1 MLIRTLYLL
10 RLGFDTAYLGSYLA
24 TGALAYMG
32 MGIPSGTMGS
42 RFGTKNIM
50 RIGGLISLLGMGML
64 PLTEMVPIS
73 LRASWPYVGQLV
85 QISGWSMVNVNLVPA
100 LMGTTSTWNR
110 HSSYA
115 LASGLR
121 ELGSFLGS
129 LVGGLLP
136 GIFGLFSGA
145 SLDDPGPYRS
155 ALWVSIVTWVI
166 ALIPIFLIRSGGTA
180 SRQKDQPVKGTLPIL
195 PIALMFLYVYIRQ
208 ASWASCQSFC
218 NPYMDQA
225 LRYSSA
231 TIGTITAFG
240 QIVAIGASLLLPSLL
255 KKRNAGWMLITATVG
270 LGISLLLLALSSH
283 WVVVTLG
290 RLGVLVTMAMWLPT
304 LQVYQME
311 IVEESSRGIVYGAMS
326 MAMGLGFATM
336 SYTGGFVIE
345 SYGYGAIFIVGACI
359 SGVAVIIMMGIQNKH
374 QKTLPT

>member
-1 MLIRTLYLL
+1 
-10 RLGFDTAYLGSYLA
+10 
-24 TGALAYMG
+24 
-32 MGIPSGTMGS
+32 
-42 RFGTKNIM
+42 
-50 RIGGLISLLGMGML
+50 
-64 PLTEMVPIS
+64 
-73 LRASWPYVGQLV
+73 
-85 QISGWSMVNVNLVPA
+85 
-100 LMGTTSTWNR
+100 
-110 HSSYA
+110 
-115 LASGLR
+115 
-121 ELGSFLGS
+121 
-129 LVGGLLP
+129 
-136 GIFGLFSGA
+136 
-145 SLDDPGPYRS
+145 
-155 ALWVSIVTWVI
+155 
-166 ALIPIFLIRSGGTA
+166 
-180 SRQKDQPVKGTLPIL
+180 
-195 PIALMFLYVYIRQ
+195 
-208 ASWASCQSFC
+208 
-218 NPYMDQA
+218 MDQA

-240 QIVAIGASLLLPSLL
+240 QIVAIGASMLLPSLL

-359 SGVAVIIMMGIQNKH
+359 SAVAAIIMMGIQNKH
-374 QKTLPT
+374 QKTLPTKKTATY